1 MSKLP
6 GTVVLLVVTFL
17 LAGTLEAQG
26 KRLKKV
32 DNRQFLELA
41 RTHSAGDVVLGYSS
55 KEGRI
60 AYYRTKE
67 GAEGLVVL
75 SADYTKVR
83 GYEGPTSMVV
93 VLDREG
99 RVVKAAVVQSLD
111 TPEYVTD
118 IEQAGFLGRFAGA
131 KVGTEVQVDA
141 VAGATVTAQAMS
153 RTVSNTLKALE
164 PLFKCLVFSQQG
176 LSCADPSRRFL
187 PLGN

>member
-1 MSKLP
+1 MPKLF
-6 GTVVLLVVTFL
+6 GVVLLSVAFL
-17 LAGTLEAQG
+17 FTGTVEAQG

-32 DNRQFLELA
+32 KDQQFFELA
-41 RTHSAGDVVLGYSS
+41 RTHSAGEVVRGYSS
-55 KEGRI
+55 KEGRV
-60 AYYRTKE
+60 AYYRTKD
-67 GAEGLVVL
+67 GTEGLVVL
-75 SADYTKVR
+75 TADYTKVR
-83 GYEGPTSMVV
+83 GYEGPTSMVL

-99 RVVKAAVVQSLD
+99 RVVKTAVVQSLD

-164 PLFKCLVFSQQG
+164 PLFNCLAFSPQG
-176 LSCADPSRRFL
+176 LSCSDPSRRFK
-187 PLGN
+187 PLAN